1 MKGFMLKTLA
11 GTVVLASIIPV
22 IAQESEVNGS
32 NPLFS
37 IPSLEAARQN
47 HNNSVPQTTNSS
59 TEVTTRT
66 LVDPMLEKL
75 KTKQDEDKLKA
86 EIEKLKL
93 ENKRLKDRQGVE
105 RQEIPS
111 VPASV
116 LTENVPKY
124 NVNGAEMPMTMGS
137 TDNDIMVKPGVNQI
151 VQIAV
156 GHTNRIVT
164 PFAHPQVSS
173 ASLTGGEQGEVT
185 VKDNVVYVSTAKN
198 YPLSMFITE
207 KGNENLS
214 ISLTLV
220 PRKIPSREIN
230 VSFRDSNV
238 SMRYASEDAEA
249 WEKSQPFLSGSNKNL
264 RTIALQGIPAGYNLT
279 NLPKDYALPKCRVD
293 GFKVDF
299 SQGQLIAGS
308 KLHYVIGKVTNISK
322 ETLEFKESG
331 CGDYDV
337 AAVALYPTNVFEPG
351 ESAEIYVIK
360 HAQGRQEIKQVRA
373 SVLDK

>member
-1 MKGFMLKTLA
+1 MKGFKLKTLA

-116 LTENVPKY
+116 LTDNVPKY

>member
-1 MKGFMLKTLA
+1 MKGFKLKTLA

-47 HNNSVPQTTNSS
+47 HNNSVPQSTNSS

-124 NVNGAEMPMTMGS
+124 NVNGAEMPMTVGS

>member
-1 MKGFMLKTLA
+1 MKGFKLKTLA

-308 KLHYVIGKVTNISK
+308 KLHYVIGKVTNIST

>member
-1 MKGFMLKTLA
+1 MKGFKLKTLA

-22 IAQESEVNGS
+22 IAQETEGNGS

-124 NVNGAEMPMTMGS
+124 NVNGAEMPMSMGS

-293 GFKVDF
+293 GFRVDF

>member
-1 MKGFMLKTLA
+1 MKGFKLKTLA

-66 LVDPMLEKL
+66 LFDPMLEKL

-93 ENKRLKDRQGVE
+93 ENKRLKERQGVE

-360 HAQGRQEIKQVRA
+360 HSQGRQEIKQVRA

>member
-1 MKGFMLKTLA
+1 MKGFKLKTLA

>member
-1 MKGFMLKTLA
+1 MKGFKLKTLA

-22 IAQESEVNGS
+22 IAQESDVNGS

-116 LTENVPKY
+116 LTDNVPKY

>member
-1 MKGFMLKTLA
+1 MKGFKLKTLA

-47 HNNSVPQTTNSS
+47 HNNSVPQSTNSS
-59 TEVTTRT
+59 TEVTSRT

>member
-1 MKGFMLKTLA
+1 MKGFKLKTLA

-116 LTENVPKY
+116 LTDNVPKY
-124 NVNGAEMPMTMGS
+124 NVNGAEMPMTIGS

-279 NLPKDYALPKCRVD
+279 NLPKDYALPKCRVE

>member
-1 MKGFMLKTLA
+1 MKGFKLKTLA

-75 KTKQDEDKLKA
+75 KTKQEEDKLKA

-124 NVNGAEMPMTMGS
+124 NVNGAEMPMTMDS

>member
-1 MKGFMLKTLA
+1 MKGFKLKTLA

-124 NVNGAEMPMTMGS
+124 NVSGAEMPMTMGS

-308 KLHYVIGKVTNISK
+308 KLHYVIGKVTNVSK
-322 ETLEFKESG
+322 QTLEFKESG

-337 AAVALYPTNVFEPG
+337 AAVALYPINIFEPG

-360 HAQGRQEIKQVRA
+360 HAQGRLEIKQVRA

>member
-1 MKGFMLKTLA
+1 MKGFKLKTLA

-124 NVNGAEMPMTMGS
+124 NVNGAEMPMSMGS

>member
-1 MKGFMLKTLA
+1 MKGFKLKTLA
-11 GTVVLASIIPV
+11 ATVVLASIIPV

-220 PRKIPSREIN
+220 PRKIPSREIT

-279 NLPKDYALPKCRVD
+279 NMPKDYALPKCRVD

-299 SQGQLIAGS
+299 SHGQLIAGS